1 MATDLIVR
9 NKFDSTTNKWSIWK
23 KINKLFIGLTIVW
36 VIMRPTEVK
45 RKLLRENRLGSK
57 GKYQGKGESSAR
69 SLSQTTCMMKKD
81 LHIYTHRLSHETTS
95 YQAEIN
101 NSSVYCFVNGA
112 LTPRWT
118 VAEHDQKTEESM
130 LSILPQTQHL
140 LLPED
145 IAECFWYLAGHCQ
158 ARFHPWSFC
167 GSHC

>member
-1 MATDLIVR
+1 
-9 NKFDSTTNKWSIWK
+9 
-23 KINKLFIGLTIVW
+23 
-36 VIMRPTEVK
+36 MRPTEVK

-101 NSSVYCFVNGA
+101 NSSVYCFVNAA

-130 LSILPQTQHL
+130 LSILPQTQRL

-145 IAECFWYLAGHCQ
+145 IAECF
-158 ARFHPWSFC
+158 
-167 GSHC
+167 